1 LVTSQPNRI
10 LSMVPT
16 LRDPTALLRGAIS
29 PAENAASGLARYA
42 EKLGDA
48 ANIRTH
54 YYDRD
59 FSNAIKQFS
68 SSRDARVRSFAEAAQ
83 SSMND
88 GNQREAELALSFAE
102 VLTRFNGIS
111 KAYRSQDWAKAFTEF
126 ADSVKGGVPKERVAE
141 ALTALHDADSSIS
154 NARRSDAM
162 DSLSRSNNQFVKK
175 ELDEIKGMFAEG
187 RDKDADMALAFLY
200 RYNAAYNRKD
210 VVSDG

>member
-1 LVTSQPNRI
+1 
-10 LSMVPT
+10 
-16 LRDPTALLRGAIS
+16 
-29 PAENAASGLARYA
+29 
-42 EKLGDA
+42 
-48 ANIRTH
+48 H

-210 VVSDG
+210 VVSDGAAETRTAVEMAIRGEPGAEKKFQEAMASYTLGKICVQVAAK